1 MDIPVCTTVDQIHS
15 FEHKFYLITELWV
28 QSEILRDTGCYQPCQ
43 FTEYKLA
50 IDPLREK
57 GANLSMTLLLSN
69 PDITSKKEEILFDF
83 QCFVAEFGGALG
95 LFLGFSFVMVWDGLQ
110 TLGTSVW
117 RSSGRCS
124 GVAVRAV
131 DCWQ

>member
-1 MDIPVCTTVDQIHS
+1 MLPALAV
-15 FEHKFYLITELWV
+15 YN
-28 QSEILRDTGCYQPCQ
+28 
-43 FTEYKLA
+43 LA

-110 TLGTSVW
+110 TLFILTNSLIKH
-117 RSSGRCS
+117 C
-124 GVAVRAV
+124 
-131 DCWQ
+131 